1 MTEGCE
7 DGSSGSFLVRVRAQV
22 MTRDD
27 STGGWVP
34 MGGGGLSNVSVR
46 KRSITPEETNHE
58 YLIFGKRISD
68 QSVVLSCLIKKDFEY
83 HKVMPTFHHWK
94 TGEKKFGLTFQTA
107 ADARAFDK
115 GVRTAIEELLQVH
128 HTGNG
133 PILDGKSD
141 SQLPLPL
148 PPSVQACPLSGIEST
163 HHHANYNEDP
173 GDDDVFM
180 TLNLPV
186 ERGDSQSSS
195 ESSGAKYSST
205 QPCDLTISGHP
216 RINYLSHHSIDS
228 PGKGSGPECPPRVK
242 EPPPGGGGTVGGSA
256 DNYSYVQLTAV
267 HEYIYPSIED
277 RRDSLKKSSL
287 ETPLTSTSSVQ
298 PALPSKK
305 KDKRKNC
312 RHCQE
317 HFSEDGNPRGSCEY
331 APDCVRS
338 AVDYVTCI
346 SCAQC
351 MLYHCMADEEGEFV
365 QQPCD
370 CNPVE
375 ENWLA
380 RRRRWIG
387 LALLSIIVP
396 CLCCYPPLRACH
408 WCCVRCGVCGGR
420 HEANS

>member
-1 MTEGCE
+1 MHEC
-7 DGSSGSFLVRVRAQV
+7 GSSGSFLVRVRAQV

-115 GVRTAIEELLQVH
+115 GVRTAIEELLQ
-128 HTGNG
+128 
-133 PILDGKSD
+133 
-141 SQLPLPL
+141 
-148 PPSVQACPLSGIEST
+148 GIEST

>member
-1 MTEGCE
+1 M
-7 DGSSGSFLVRVRAQV
+7 
-22 MTRDD
+22 MRDD

-46 KRSITPEETNHE
+46 KRSITPDDTTHE
-58 YLIFGKRISD
+58 YLIFGRRISD

-83 HKVMPTFHHWK
+83 YKVMPTFHHWK

-128 HTGNG
+128 RFGNG
-133 PILDGKSD
+133 HLDGKKD
-141 SQLPLPL
+141 PQLPL
-148 PPSVQACPLSGIEST
+148 PPSVQAGPLAGIENSNQT
-163 HHHANYNEDP
+163 NFPEDP

-195 ESSGAKYSST
+195 DSSGAKHGSN
-205 QPCDLTISGHP
+205 PGDLSVGHP
-216 RINYLSHHSIDS
+216 RISYLSRHSIDS
-228 PGKGSGPECPPRVK
+228 PGLGPGSDPSRIK
-242 EPPPGGGGTVGGSA
+242 EPPPGGGGGGPLGGNA

-287 ETPLTSTSSVQ
+287 ETPLTSTTSSTQ
-298 PALPSKK
+298 PALPAKK
-305 KDKRKNC
+305 KDKRKTC

-317 HFSEDGNPRGSCEY
+317 HFSEDNNPRGSCEY
-331 APDCVRS
+331 APDCVRA

-387 LALLSIIVP
+387 LALLSVIVP

-408 WCCVRCGVCGGR
+408 WCCVRCGVCGGK
-420 HEANS
+420 HEPSS

>member
-22 MTRDD
+22 MMRDD

-34 MGGGGLSNVSVR
+34 MGSGGLSNVSVR
-46 KRSITPEETNHE
+46 KRSIAPDETNHE

-68 QSVVLSCLIKKDFEY
+68 QSEVLSCLIKKDFEY
-83 HKVMPTFHHWK
+83 YKVMPTFHHWR

-128 HTGNG
+128 HFGNG
-133 PILDGKSD
+133 LLDGKKD
-141 SQLPLPL
+141 PHLPL
-148 PPSVQACPLSGIEST
+148 PPCQTGPLPGIETS
-163 HHHANYNEDP
+163 HHCTNYSEDP

-195 ESSGAKYSST
+195 DSSGAKYGST
-205 QPCDLTISGHP
+205 QACDLSMTSHP
-216 RINYLSHHSIDS
+216 RINYLSRHSIDS
-228 PGKGSGPECPPRVK
+228 PGSGPGSDCPRVK
-242 EPPPGGGGTVGGSA
+242 EPPPGGGGPGNS

-287 ETPLTSTSSVQ
+287 ETPLTSTTSSTQ
-298 PALPSKK
+298 PALPTKK
-305 KDKRKNC
+305 KDKRKSC

-317 HFSEDGNPRGSCEY
+317 LFSEESNPRGSCEF
-331 APDCVRS
+331 APDCVKS

-387 LALLSIIVP
+387 LALLSLIVP

-408 WCCVRCGVCGGR
+408 WCCVRCGICGGK
-420 HEANS
+420 HEPDS